1 MKVLIYVTSKALFI
15 RHLFCWSQV
24 LHFDIVL
31 SDRKNTHELWR
42 NVPASRSLFFL
53 HRHSQLRA
61 DMPVYPLCILSIR
74 QSIALTLTHAHA
86 WSVVC
91 RAIYRACKARTCSLD
106 AGASGKTK
114 IQKNFFSVFTQTPH
128 VPGADLRNFGAPV
141 LALRKRPAGR
151 MRMSEAAGRVCA
163 VERTWP

>member
-1 MKVLIYVTSKALFI
+1 VKVLIYVTSKALFI

-114 IQKNFFSVFTQTPH
+114 IQKNCFSVFTPNPARPRSGPTKFWGTRLGLKEASRRANAH
-128 VPGADLRNFGAPV
+128 V
-141 LALRKRPAGR
+141 
-151 MRMSEAAGRVCA
+151 
-163 VERTWP
+163 